1 MITTTMTS
9 APPVATAMA
18 AQPDA
23 EGGAAGGAKPVL
35 IRLEQLTKVYT
46 EGEREH
52 IVLDE
57 LNREFYR
64 GEFVCLLGKS
74 GSGKSTL
81 LNLLSGIDAP
91 TRGHVV
97 IASGNPASSLSFVP
111 FCTNRRAGSVG

>member
-9 APPVATAMA
+9 APPVAPAT
-18 AQPDA
+18 QPDP
-23 EGGAAGGAKPVL
+23 EGAAPRGEKPVL

-74 GSGKSTL
+74 CL
-81 LNLLSGIDAP
+81 LYTSPSPRDRTSP
-91 TRGHVV
+91 RM
-97 IASGNPASSLSFVP
+97 PSS
-111 FCTNRRAGSVG
+111 A